1 MKNGLA
7 TELRDLG
14 RLIRG
19 YAEELESDRE
29 IYNKLIEAEVLV
41 RECQSK
47 IY

>member
-7 TELRDLG
+7 TELRDVR

-29 IYNKLIEAEVLV
+29 IYNKLIEVQVLLM
-41 RECQSK
+41 ECQSK